1 MTTRNPLHL
10 HDKKLQKLE
19 EKALDI
25 REDII
30 KMLLESSSGH
40 TAGSLG
46 MVDVFVAL
54 YFHALNHDPINPDW
68 PSRDRLIL
76 SNGHIAP
83 VRYATMAHAGY
94 FKKGLLQTL
103 RKFGSPLQGHPE
115 LGTLPGLET
124 TSGPLGEG
132 ASQAAGM
139 AYAAKMD
146 NKKWHV
152 YCLLG
157 DGELDEGQN
166 WESFLFASNHNL
178 SNLTFIIDRNFIQLD
193 GNTEDIC
200 PLEPLDKKLE
210 SFGINVISCA
220 GNNIRE
226 ITEAIE
232 LAQSNPDKP
241 TAIIA
246 NTTPGCGVSF
256 MENDYTWHGKTPNK
270 EEAKKAL
277 QELKTLRGKITRDHR

>member
-1 MTTRNPLHL
+1 MTRNPLHL
-10 HDKKLQKLE
+10 HDRKLKRLE
-19 EKALDI
+19 EKALTI

-30 KMLLESSSGH
+30 KMLLESGSGH

-54 YFHALNHDPINPDW
+54 YFHALSHDPKKPDW

-94 FKKGLLQTL
+94 FKKDLLKTL

-115 LGTLPGLET
+115 HDRLPGLET

-139 AYAAKMD
+139 AYSAKMD
-146 NKKWHV
+146 NKKWRV

-157 DGELDEGQN
+157 DGELNEGQN
-166 WESFLFASNHNL
+166 WESFLFASKYKL
-178 SNLTFIIDRNFIQLD
+178 GNLTYIIDRNFIQLD

-210 SFGINVISCA
+210 SFGLNVISCA

-226 ITEAIE
+226 IVEAIE
-232 LAQSNPDKP
+232 LAQSNTDKP

-270 EEAKKAL
+270 EQAKKAL
-277 QELKTLRGKITRDHR
+277 QELKTLGRKLTSDHK